1 MGIYTQK
8 KIYIQTH
15 HTACACSY
23 GTKSQKN
30 VRKMIKKL
38 NS

>member
-23 GTKSQKN
+23 GTKSQKMSE
-30 VRKMIKKL
+30 KWSK
-38 NS
+38 S